1 MRTIH
6 FGRISRG
13 GKRPPSAENLGYDVR
28 IAKPTAAAIAVEIGG
43 NDGLDRVRRDAEIL
57 EAVGTGR
64 DDVVALQRAHL
75 VAGQRRGL
83 RPLPQSGL
91 AGRPRPPHPP
101 PQPPSPPPRGGEHPP
116 VP

>member
-43 NDGLDRVRRDAEIL
+43 KDGLDRVRRDAEIL
-57 EAVGTGR
+57 ETAGTGR
-64 DDVVALQRAHL
+64 DDVVALQRAHPA
-75 VAGQRRGL
+75 AGQRRGSRPFSL
-83 RPLPQSGL
+83 R
-91 AGRPRPPHPP
+91 ADRERHPP
-101 PQPPSPPPRGGEHPP
+101 NSPAPQPPS
-116 VP
+116 